1 MEGLKTIYK
10 GQTVFE
16 SRVFKKMGWGARKTH
31 DGIVSVIE
39 WPHQNLDHQH
49 G

>member
-16 SRVFKKMGWGARKTH
+16 SRVFKKMGGGAKKDT
-31 DGIVSVIE
+31 
-39 WPHQNLDHQH
+39 
-49 G
+49 